1 MARTASELREPRRE
15 PGEDE
20 DDAYRLRRTTSPGV
34 MTVDLVSAFAGDREM
49 TEVDHEL
56 IRSHKRSRGDVFFS
70 DLLYAT
76 SHRYFAP
83 EGSET
88 LWRKILS
95 HKHLISM
102 RLGRNVGIT
111 VATLDYLSN
120 ITSELRMPTLISEA
134 YASEIAGLAI
144 RDGMTGLFN
153 HSTFYELLE
162 LELRSYRRYGVGVS
176 LLLLDVDDFKSV
188 NERKGYQ
195 EGDRLLVE
203 LARTLTDEARDTDI
217 CCRLG
222 GDEFVIIL
230 RPTYDPQQACK
241 IAERIRA
248 RAATIVCDGR
258 QMAISAGVA
267 VCDRRTTSPS
277 AFLERADQALRI
289 AKTDGKNQV
298 ILAVARDRKTSPGG
312 QGADWRTRP
321 IAGARPCRGSIPSP

>member
-1 MARTASELREPRRE
+1 MARTASKLREPGRE
-15 PGEDE
+15 ARENE
-20 DDAYRLRRTTSPGV
+20 NDAYRLRRTTSPGE

-49 TEVDHEL
+49 TEADHNL
-56 IRSHKRSRGDVFFS
+56 IRSHKRSRGDIFYS
-70 DLLYAT
+70 DLLYAI

-95 HKHLISM
+95 HKHFISM
-102 RLGRNVGIT
+102 PLGRNVGIT

-134 YASEIAGLAI
+134 YVSEMASLAL

-162 LELRSYRRYGVGVS
+162 LELRNYRRYGAGVS

-188 NERKGYQ
+188 NERKGHQ
-195 EGDRLLVE
+195 EGDRILVE
-203 LARTLTDEARDTDI
+203 LAKTLTEEARDTDI

-230 RPTYDPQQACK
+230 RPTHDPQQALK

-248 RAATIVCDGR
+248 RAATIVCDGQ

-267 VCDRRTTSPS
+267 MCDRKTTSPS
-277 AFLERADQALRI
+277 AFIERADQALRM
-289 AKTDGKNQV
+289 AKFGGKNQV
-298 ILAVARDRKTSPGG
+298 ILAVVRDRNTL
-312 QGADWRTRP
+312 AWRPRHRLAYP
-321 IAGARPCRGSIPSP
+321 PSR

>member
-1 MARTASELREPRRE
+1 MAGTSSELREPGRE
-15 PGEDE
+15 PRQDE
-20 DDAYRLRRTTSPGV
+20 SDRYRLRRTTSTKV
-34 MTVDLVSAFAGDREM
+34 MTMNLVSAFAGDREM
-49 TEVDHEL
+49 TEADHEL
-56 IRSHKRSRGDVFFS
+56 IRSHKESRGDVFFS
-70 DLLYAT
+70 DLLYAI
-76 SHRYFAP
+76 SHRYFVP

-134 YASEIAGLAI
+134 YVSEIAGLAL

-153 HSTFYELLE
+153 HSTFHELLG
-162 LELRSYRRYGVGVS
+162 LELRNYRRYGVGVS

-188 NERKGYQ
+188 NERKGHQ
-195 EGDRLLVE
+195 EGDRILVE
-203 LARTLTDEARDTDI
+203 LAKTLTEEARDTDI

-230 RPTYDPQQACK
+230 RPTHDPQQACK

-248 RAATIVCDGR
+248 KAATIVCDGQ

-267 VCDRRTTSPS
+267 VCDSRNISPG
-277 AFLERADQALRI
+277 AFLERADQALRM
-289 AKTDGKNQV
+289 AKMDGKNQV
-298 ILAVARDRKTSPGG
+298 ILAVRPRP
-312 QGADWRTRP
+312 QNLTRG
-321 IAGARPCRGSIPSP
+321 IWNRLAYPSYR